1 MNQKPSFKEDHIS
14 QIPALQLLINMGYK
28 YLTPKDA
35 LEERNGKR
43 SHVLLENIL
52 EKQLHKINTFSF
64 KGRDYKFHPPAYRQA
79 IQTLKDVQF
88 DGLVRTNEKIYD
100 LLTLGKSFEQ
110 TIGDET
116 KSFTMKYIDFENPL
130 NNEFHITEEFEV
142 EKTASH
148 QTRRPDIILFVN
160 GIPLVVIECKSP
172 DLKETL
178 EKTAISQMLR
188 NQHKEEI
195 PVLFI
200 FSQLVLAIS
209 KNEAKYATAGTP
221 AKFWNVWKE
230 DSDINNELL
239 QMVNKPLRDDQKARL
254 FSEKFNYVKH
264 YFLEMEK
271 DPRLITEQDKLL
283 YCLCRPERLLEFM
296 YKFTLYDGG
305 EKKIARYK
313 QYFAV
318 NKTVERLNT
327 FDNSGKR
334 IGGVLWHTQGSGK
347 SLTMVML
354 AKSIVLQPSILNPK
368 ILLVTDRVDLDDQIY
383 KTFHNC
389 GKEPVQAKTGK
400 HLAELVSKSKYE
412 IITTLVH
419 KFESALSNKSISNDS
434 KEIFVLVDESHRSQ
448 YGSLN
453 VQMQKV
459 LPNACYIGFTGTPL
473 MKKDKN
479 TADRFGGIIDT
490 YTINEAVE
498 DKAVVPLLYE
508 GRHAEQEVTQNAID
522 TWFDKVSEN
531 LSDDQKV
538 DLKKKFSSA
547 NQLNQAELKIKM
559 IAYDISVHFKN
570 TWQGTPFKGQLAA
583 PSQPAAIKYKKYLD
597 DFGMVSSDVL
607 ISGPD
612 TREGYDDTYTGAK
625 EDVLIFWK
633 AAMEKYGTEDA
644 YNKQLIN
651 AFKKS
656 AYPEIIIVVDK
667 LLTGFDAPKNTV
679 LYLTKKL
686 QGHSLLQA
694 IARVN
699 RLYEGKD
706 FGYIID
712 YYGLLGALDQALTD
726 YGVLAGFDEND
737 IAGTLIDV
745 MAEINKLPQKH
756 SELWDIFKT
765 LKNKQDEEEYEVCL
779 GNEEIRKK
787 FYDKLSSY
795 TRTLDIALSTFK
807 FVDATPEKTIKN
819 YKTDLLFFQ
828 KLRTSVKKRYAES
841 IDYKEYEGK
850 VQKLIDTYVTSEK
863 VTRITDL
870 VNIFDKEKFDQE
882 VNKIKGLRA
891 RADTIANRTKK
902 SIYEK
907 MEEDPAF
914 YKKFSQLLEETIKA
928 YREQRISEVD
938 YLNQV
943 KSIMNSV
950 RNRTG
955 DEMPEKLR
963 TRDVA
968 KAFFGIVNEAIKS
981 EEIQSDLKELYADVA
996 IKIDDIIRELKI
1008 VDWQNNSDV
1017 QNKMRNTIEDYL
1029 FDIKELHNLKI
1040 TFDQIDLI
1048 MDESINV
1055 AKIRYGE

>member
-1 MNQKPSFKEDHIS
+1 MNQKPCFKEDHIS
-14 QIPALQLLINMGYK
+14 QIPALQLLINLGYK
-28 YLTPKDA
+28 YLSPNDA
-35 LEERNGKR
+35 IKERNGKR
-43 SHVLLENIL
+43 SHVLLEHIL
-52 EKQLHKINTFSF
+52 EKQLHKINTFTF
-64 KGRDYKFHPPAYRQA
+64 KGQEYKFHPPAIRQA

-88 DGLVRTNEKIYD
+88 DGLIRTNEKIYD
-100 LLTLGKSFEQ
+100 LLSLGKSFEQ

-116 KSFTMKYIDFENPL
+116 KSFTMRYIDFENPE
-130 NNEFHITEEFEV
+130 NNVFHVTEEFEV

-148 QTRRPDIILFVN
+148 KTRRPDIIIFVN

-172 DLKETL
+172 DLKDPL

-230 DSDINNELL
+230 DADIKNELL
-239 QMVNKPLRDDQKARL
+239 QIINKPLRDDQKARL
-254 FSEKFNYVKH
+254 FSEKFNYVKN
-264 YFLEMEK
+264 YFLELEK
-271 DPRLITEQDKLL
+271 ESRLVTEQDKLL
-283 YCLCRPERLLEFM
+283 YCVCRPERLLKFM
-296 YKFTLYDGG
+296 RKFTLYDGG
-305 EKKIARYK
+305 EKKVARYK

-318 NKTVERLNT
+318 KKTMERLLE
-327 FDNSGKR
+327 FDNDGKR

-354 AKSIVLQPSILNPK
+354 AKSIVLNHSIINPK
-368 ILLVTDRVDLDDQIY
+368 IILVTDRVDLDDQIY
-383 KTFHNC
+383 KTFYNC

-400 HLAELVSKSKYE
+400 HLAELVGKSKYE

-479 TADRFGGIIDT
+479 TANRFGGIIDT

-522 TWFDKVSEN
+522 TWFEKVSAN
-531 LSDDQKV
+531 LSDQQKA

-570 TWQGTPFKGQLAA
+570 TWQETPFKGQLAA
-583 PSQPAAIKYKKYLD
+583 PSRPAAVKYKKYFD
-597 DFGMVSSDVL
+597 EFGLVSSEVL
-607 ISGPD
+607 ISGADPRD
-612 TREGYDDTYTGAK
+612 GYEDTYSGTT
-625 EDVLIFWK
+625 EDVQTFWK
-633 AAMEKYGTEDA
+633 AAMEKYGNEEL
-644 YNKQLIN
+644 YNQQVIN
-651 AFKKS
+651 SFKKS
-656 AYPEIIIVVDK
+656 DNPEIIIVVDK

-679 LYLTKKL
+679 LYITKKL
-686 QGHSLLQA
+686 QDHALLQA

-712 YYGLLGALDQALTD
+712 YYGLLGSLDKALTE
-726 YGVLAGFDEND
+726 YGALAGFDEKD

-745 MAEINKLPQKH
+745 MKEIKSLPQKH
-756 SELWDIFKT
+756 SGLWDIFKT
-765 LKNKQDEEEYEVCL
+765 LKNKQDEEEYEVLL
-779 GNEEIRKK
+779 GKEETRKT
-787 FYDKLSSY
+787 FYDKLSAY

-807 FVDATPEKTIKN
+807 FVDTTPEKTIKN
-819 YKTDLLFFQ
+819 YKSDLLFFQ
-828 KLRTSVKKRYAES
+828 KLRASVKKRYAEA

-850 VQKLIDTYVTSEK
+850 VQKLIDTYVTSDK
-863 VTRITDL
+863 VTRITEL
-870 VNIFDKEKFDQE
+870 VNIFDKEKFDLE
-882 VNKIKGLRA
+882 VSKINGTRA

-902 SIYEK
+902 SIYER
-907 MEEDPAF
+907 MDEDPAF

-955 DEMPEKLR
+955 DEIPEKLH

-968 KAFFGIVNEAIKS
+968 KAFFGIINETLKPKNQ
-981 EEIQSDLKELYADVA
+981 ENDFKELYADIAV
-996 IKIDDIIRELKI
+996 KIDDILNDLKI

-1017 QNKMRNTIEDYL
+1017 QNKMRNAIEDYL
-1029 FDIKELHNLKI
+1029 FEIKELNDLDL

-1055 AKIRYGE
+1055 AKIRYGK